1 MAGGEGLPEAHEPDE
16 IVGLDDAT
24 GWTPRA
30 LDASAGGAA
39 LIAFDARIP
48 LPSPLVHENDDMI
61 SCMSDSDDFDDM
73 MSCVSAL
80 DDPSIS
86 DCDTAANGPAQVGD
100 PGADAPKVHVDP
112 SDPAQLLAADAPPGG
127 TRNEEATPM
136 SAAALVSGISERFGQ
151 SAADATLLSAAA
163 AGCPNEGERT
173 PSSPAAACVASSRF
187 RSFVAVGF
195 ALVGPCA
202 QGSAAEMCTTIVWF
216 QSPFWWPAS

>member
-24 GWTPRA
+24 VRTPRA

-73 MSCVSAL
+73 MSCVSEAL

-127 TRNEEATPM
+127 IRNEEATSM
-136 SAAALVSGISERFGQ
+136 SAAALVSGISERFGTLV
-151 SAADATLLSAAA
+151 SAPTGELLA
-163 AGCPNEGERT
+163 AGEKLLWDLVVALYLYKRPRRARGMLVRCLL
-173 PSSPAAACVASSRF
+173 AARLLRV
-187 RSFVAVGF
+187 VYV
-195 ALVGPCA
+195 
-202 QGSAAEMCTTIVWF
+202 
-216 QSPFWWPAS
+216 